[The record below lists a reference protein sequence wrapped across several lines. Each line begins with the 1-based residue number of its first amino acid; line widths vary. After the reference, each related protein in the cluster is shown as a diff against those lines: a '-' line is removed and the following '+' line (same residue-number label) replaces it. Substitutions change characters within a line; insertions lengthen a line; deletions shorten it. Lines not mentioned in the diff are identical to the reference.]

1 MQPPPECIRL
11 THTTSV
17 ISTWPKRER
26 MEILCSEYRPVM
38 NMCPSV
44 SVRWKIRTCDPN
56 RYCFH
61 VSFFWATRHWVRA
74 VNTDACGLCTTL
86 ACKPAT
92 WKTDYNKE
100 LEKLAMSGFETWQV
114 YPQHGFSRVLFN
126 LPPGVSPSMWHVSSQ
141 HAKHKLG
148 KWQHQGQDLDQPQIR
163 AGFYF
168 QLKQCPSAML
178 TWGVQNRTA
187 HDRLLLVT

>member
-61 VSFFWATRHWVRA
+61 VSFFWANRHWVRA

-100 LEKLAMSGFETWQV
+100 LEKLATSGFETWQV
-114 YPQHGFSRVLFN
+114 YPQHDVFLKDFQEFFLTYLPGCLLPCGMWVVNMQSTN
-126 LPPGVSPSMWHVSSQ
+126 LVSGST
-141 HAKHKLG
+141 
-148 KWQHQGQDLDQPQIR
+148 R
-163 AGFYF
+163 A
-168 QLKQCPSAML
+168 
-178 TWGVQNRTA
+178 RI
-187 HDRLLLVT
+187 